1 MAAVTS
7 SDLAMA
13 QSILDAANIIIPT
26 GNLADGCYDEL
37 GTRYVI
43 PQYCIAEPTNLR
55 QDPEAHRTATNT
67 TMTEDE
73 DDTFKKTPTSSASPL
88 TSQPSPSPVH
98 VPAGDDTL
106 YPITVRLSTAQDL
119 KVHISKHDET
129 VASLRTRIFM
139 MPESNVTVQTHTLRL
154 IYLGRLLSDN
164 EGIVCEEAVT
174 DESKLDHVI
183 VIPEGAI
190 IQALA
195 AKK

>member
-1 MAAVTS
+1 MY
-7 SDLAMA
+7 
-13 QSILDAANIIIPT
+13 IFIHI
-26 GNLADGCYDEL
+26 EL

-43 PQYCIAEPTNLR
+43 PQYCIVEPTNLR
-55 QDPEAHRTATNT
+55 QDPETHATVTNTNTNTNT
-67 TMTEDE
+67 TMTEED
-73 DDTFKKTPTSSASPL
+73 DDTFKKTPTSSLSPL
-88 TSQPSPSPVH
+88 ASQPSPVH
-98 VPAGDDTL
+98 VPSGDDTL

-154 IYLGRLLSDN
+154 IYLGRLLSDD

-174 DESKLDHVI
+174 DESKLGHVI
-183 VIPEGAI
+183 VIPDGAI